1 MLVIGLTGGIGT
13 GKSEVSCLLEDLGAA
28 LVNADLVGHE
38 VYRAGTDGWREL
50 VKAFGG
56 DVLGPDHEVDRARL
70 GERVFGDPDAL
81 ERLNAITHP
90 RIFETIQQRL
100 RMLEEKRTLVAV
112 VEAALLIEA
121 DWTALVDEIW
131 VVTAREATVIQR
143 IGRRDNSSRD
153 AVRARIYAQMPQSER
168 VKRADAVIENNGN
181 RPELVAIVDDLWKS
195 RVSSRQEIEQRI

>member
-13 GKSEVSCLLEDLGAA
+13 GKSEVSSLLEDLGAA

-50 VKAFGG
+50 VNAFGG

-81 ERLNAITHP
+81 DRLNAITHP
-90 RIFETIQQRL
+90 RIFEIIQQRL
-100 RMLEEKRTLVAV
+100 RMLEETRTLVAV

-131 VVTAREATVIQR
+131 VVTAPEATVIQR

-153 AVRARIYAQMPQSER
+153 AVRARIYVQMPQSES
-168 VKRADAVIENNGN
+168 VKHADAVIENNGS
-181 RPELVAIVDDLWKS
+181 RSELAAIVDELWKS
-195 RVSSRQEIEQRI
+195 RVLSRQEIEQRI